1 LSALLVGTAGHV
13 DHGKTALLAALTGI
27 DCDRLPEEKR
37 RGITLDLGFAHL
49 ERDGVEIGFVDVP
62 GHERFLHNALAGLG
76 GIRLLLLVVAAD
88 EGVRAQ
94 TREHLAV
101 AELLG
106 VPAAVVAVTKT
117 DLVPADLLDLVELE
131 IEELLAPT
139 RFAGAPVFRVS
150 SRSGAGVAALADALV
165 ALAAHAGASP
175 AAADPAR
182 LPVDRAFVVRGH
194 GVVATGTLIRGELR
208 AGDGLR
214 LEPGGREVRVRALE
228 VHGRSREVA
237 LAGSR
242 VAVLLG
248 GVEASEVARGQELV
262 GPGGA
267 APARRLL
274 ARVRLL
280 PDSPLALAGSTE
292 VRLHLHAGE
301 TPARVRAL
309 EPPRLEP
316 GDEGLV
322 EIRPR
327 APTVAARGDRFV
339 LRRLSPAATLGGGEV
354 LDPRWHRAR
363 SLALAARLAA
373 LAGGEESALLAWVE
387 AAAEAGVP
395 PADLAQRLGAA
406 APRVE
411 AELKRLSGDGR
422 LLAGAGRWFAPAA
435 LAEIEARAKRLLAD
449 YFERERLSDGM
460 PRAELVRRLLGR
472 RAAALADFH
481 LGWLARR
488 GVLEATGDRVAP
500 PGRRPQLSEVES
512 GLAAS
517 ILEVYDGAGLEPPSP
532 VEVARRLA
540 AKPAVA
546 EGLVRH
552 LISRRRLIQLPAG
565 LVISAAA
572 FDRLR
577 QELETTGW
585 ERFTVGQFKERFA
598 LSRKFAIP
606 LLERLD
612 ALAVTRRIGDERQL
626 LRRGPQ
632 PTPAGGDDSRP

>member
-1 LSALLVGTAGHV
+1 MSSLLVGTAGHV

-49 ERDGVEIGFVDVP
+49 ERDGAEIGFVDVP

-76 GIRLLLLVVAAD
+76 GIRVLLLVVAAD

-101 AELLG
+101 ADLLG
-106 VPAAVVAVTKT
+106 VPEAVVAVTKT
-117 DLVPADLLDLVELE
+117 DLAPADLLDLVELE
-131 IEELLAPT
+131 VAELLAPT

-150 SRSGAGVAALADALV
+150 SRTGDGVAALAAALV
-165 ALAAHAGASP
+165 ARARSAGGP
-175 AAADPAR
+175 AAPDPAR
-182 LPVDRAFVVRGH
+182 LPVDRVFVVRGQ
-194 GVVATGTLIRGELR
+194 GVVATGTLLAGELR
-208 AGDGLR
+208 AGDELR
-214 LEPGGREVRVRALE
+214 LEPAGRELRVRALE
-228 VHGRSREVA
+228 VHGRARDVA
-237 LAGSR
+237 RAGSR
-242 VAVLLG
+242 VALLLG
-248 GVEASEVARGQELV
+248 GVEAGDLARGDELV
-262 GPGGA
+262 GVGGA

-280 PDSPLALAGSTE
+280 PDSPVALAGSTE

-309 EPPRLEP
+309 EPPRLAP
-316 GDEGLV
+316 GAEGLV

-327 APTVAARGDRFV
+327 APRVATRSDRFV

-363 SLALAARLAA
+363 GPALAARLTA
-373 LAGGEESALLAWVE
+373 LAGDEESAHAAWVE
-387 AAAEAGVP
+387 AAAEAG
-395 PADLAQRLGAA
+395 AAASELAVRLGAGA
-406 APRVE
+406 ARVE
-411 AELKRLSGDGR
+411 AALARLGADAR
-422 LLAGAGRWFAPAA
+422 LVAGAGRWFAPAA
-435 LAEIEARAKRLLAD
+435 LGALEERARRLLAD
-449 YFERERLSDGM
+449 YFERERLAEGM

-488 GVLEATGDRVAP
+488 GVLALAGDRVAP
-500 PGRRPQLSEVES
+500 PGRRPQLSATET

-517 ILEVYDGAGLEPPSP
+517 ILEAYDGAGLEPPSP

-540 AKPAVA
+540 AKPAVV

-552 LISRRRLIQLPAG
+552 LVSRRRLMQLPAG

-577 QELETTGW
+577 VDLEATGW
-585 ERFTVGQFKERFA
+585 ERFSVGQFKERFA

-612 ALAVTRRIGDERQL
+612 ALAVTRRAGDERLL

-632 PTPAGGDDSRP
+632 PAPADGGDSSA